1 MIEESVLIWMEVK
14 NHAPTI
20 IKSGGNPI
28 EVHNHHI
35 SNSFMIICQVLL
47 WARGKTLGQVR
58 NFLSRGGMFKF
69 EEIRKER
76 RESVVENK
84 MDSNLDIMKRRKSSV
99 KIDLMKNDDNIKKVK
114 GNDNEKLR
122 KIRQMVEFDENSIAL
137 SSNQKKVFGIVE
149 EE

>member
-1 MIEESVLIWMEVK
+1 MILNEGFIRD
-14 NHAPTI
+14 
-20 IKSGGNPI
+20 
-28 EVHNHHI
+28 
-35 SNSFMIICQVLL
+35 
-47 WARGKTLGQVR
+47 RGKTLGQVR

>member
-1 MIEESVLIWMEVK
+1 M
-14 NHAPTI
+14 
-20 IKSGGNPI
+20 
-28 EVHNHHI
+28 
-35 SNSFMIICQVLL
+35 
-47 WARGKTLGQVR
+47 GQVR

>member
-1 MIEESVLIWMEVK
+1 
-14 NHAPTI
+14 
-20 IKSGGNPI
+20 
-28 EVHNHHI
+28 
-35 SNSFMIICQVLL
+35 
-47 WARGKTLGQVR
+47 
-58 NFLSRGGMFKF
+58 MFKF

>member
-1 MIEESVLIWMEVK
+1 
-14 NHAPTI
+14 
-20 IKSGGNPI
+20 
-28 EVHNHHI
+28 
-35 SNSFMIICQVLL
+35 
-47 WARGKTLGQVR
+47 
-58 NFLSRGGMFKF
+58 MFKF

-137 SSNQKKVFGIVE
+137 STNQKKVFGIVE

>member
-1 MIEESVLIWMEVK
+1 
-14 NHAPTI
+14 
-20 IKSGGNPI
+20 
-28 EVHNHHI
+28 
-35 SNSFMIICQVLL
+35 
-47 WARGKTLGQVR
+47 
-58 NFLSRGGMFKF
+58 MFKF

-99 KIDLMKNDDNIKKVK
+99 KIDLMQNDDNIKKVK

>member
-1 MIEESVLIWMEVK
+1 M
-14 NHAPTI
+14 
-20 IKSGGNPI
+20 
-28 EVHNHHI
+28 
-35 SNSFMIICQVLL
+35 
-47 WARGKTLGQVR
+47 GQVR
-58 NFLSRGGMFKF
+58 NFLGRGGMFKF